1 MAWPAGAYEQIKRR
15 LSALEAG
22 LRDLRRKMVAEFA
35 AVGGEFAAVRGEI
48 TGLRSETR
56 QQFYWVVGLIMATI
70 LIPIALRFLPRK
82 VAVQSTF

>member
-1 MAWPAGAYEQIKRR
+1 MSRSKGAYPLWK
-15 LSALEAG
+15 LACATC
-22 LRDLRRKMVAEFA
+22 A
-35 AVGGEFAAVRGEI
+35 ARWSRNSPPLGGEFAAVRGEI

>member
-1 MAWPAGAYEQIKRR
+1 M
-15 LSALEAG
+15 
-22 LRDLRRKMVAEFA
+22 
-35 AVGGEFAAVRGEI
+35 RGEI